1 MTAGAVTG
9 GIQVIARASAIL
21 RALESEPSGLSLGE
35 IARRLGLP
43 RSTVQRIVGALA
55 AEHIVMAASPGGHVR
70 LGPALLH
77 LATGAR
83 LDLVELARPHL
94 EALSKNLRETVDLSI
109 LAGTEAVFVDRVI
122 AVRRLRLVSDIGIRF
137 PLHCTA
143 NGKALLALLPDETVS
158 GLLAG
163 RMQAFTPQTQ
173 TSLDSLL
180 VELAMVRKTGIAV
193 DREEHASGI
202 CAIGVAFRWPPQ
214 TLAAMS
220 VPVPVSRF
228 DGEEERIT
236 HALKAAHAN
245 LLRQVPMPAALS
257 PDATTPPP
265 HISLEINK

>member
-1 MTAGAVTG
+1 MTAGLATG

-55 AEHIVMAASPGGHVR
+55 AEHIVMPASPGGHVR

-94 EALSKNLRETVDLSI
+94 EALSKDLRETVDLSI
-109 LAGTEAVFVDRVI
+109 LSGNEAVFVDRVI

-143 NGKALLALLPDETVS
+143 NGKALLALLPDEEV
-158 GLLAG
+158 GALLSG
-163 RMQAFTPQTQ
+163 RMQAFTPRTQ
-173 TSLDSLL
+173 TSLDGLL
-180 VELAMVRKTGIAV
+180 AELAVVRRTGIAI
-193 DREEHASGI
+193 DREEHAQGI
-202 CAIGVAFRWPPQ
+202 CAVGVALRWPSPPM
-214 TLAAMS
+214 AALS

-228 DGEEERIT
+228 DGEEERIAQGLRAV
-236 HALKAAHAN
+236 HAS
-245 LLRQVPMPAALS
+245 LS
-257 PDATTPPP
+257 RLVAIPLA
-265 HISLEINK
+265 SS